1 MGRRKINDGL
11 TKYQRYHL
19 KNKDKRNSYN
29 KKYHEDNRESILAR
43 KVVYDKKTRIEN
55 KHNPLVYLIVNEN
68 YVGVTEELTY
78 RIRKHRYNKKD
89 VSEVEILGQF
99 DKREYALLLE
109 KQLHQEGYSGA
120 HKFNT
125 YK

>member
-1 MGRRKINDGL
+1 MGRPKINDGL

-19 KNKDKRNSYN
+19 KNKDKRNSYS
-29 KKYHEDNRESILAR
+29 KKYHEDNRDVILAR
-43 KVVYDKKTRIEN
+43 KVLSDKSRRIN
-55 KHNPLVYLIVNEN
+55 RKHNPLVYLIVNEN
-68 YVGVTEELTY
+68 YVGVTEDLTY
-78 RIRKHRYNKKD
+78 RISKHRYNNKD

-99 DKREYALLLE
+99 DEREYALLFE
-109 KQLHQEGYSGA
+109 KQLHKEGYSGA

>member
-1 MGRRKINDGL
+1 MGRHKINDGL

-19 KNKDKRNSYN
+19 KNKDKRNSYS
-29 KKYHEDNRESILAR
+29 KKYHEDNRGNILAR
-43 KVVYDKKTRIEN
+43 KLAYDKKRRIEV

-68 YVGVTEELTY
+68 YVGVTECIKF
-78 RIRKHRYNKKD
+78 RIQKHRANNKD